1 MAEVAGAAMPS
12 NKSRHFLAHRLG
24 LAQDERRV
32 GKTLLAVLGTQHLVD
47 RTRQRFVPDG
57 EKTAVVKHVQHGL
70 QDVEF
75 FGHPRQLANLVQT
88 ASSWGKAHVNLA
100 WVPCTGG
107 PYLLDLPPQ
116 N

>member
-1 MAEVAGAAMPS
+1 MPS
-12 NKSRHFLAHRLG
+12 SKSCHHFLTHRLG

-32 GKTLLAVLGTQHLVD
+32 GKALLAFLDVQHIIDLA
-47 RTRQRFVPDG
+47 RQRLVPDG
-57 EKTAVVKHVQHGL
+57 EKTAVVKPVKHGL
-70 QDVEF
+70 QDAEV
-75 FGHPRQLANLVQT
+75 FGHPRQLANSVRT